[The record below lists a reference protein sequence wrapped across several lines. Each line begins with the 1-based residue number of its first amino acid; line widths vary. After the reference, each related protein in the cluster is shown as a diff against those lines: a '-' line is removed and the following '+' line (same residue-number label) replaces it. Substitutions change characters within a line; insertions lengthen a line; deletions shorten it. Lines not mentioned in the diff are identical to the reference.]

1 MAIEYNSEEMYET
14 FKLTD
19 KQILACKKVYKAMR
33 EADKLGVQFWDM
45 YGTLSAYNGKVFRSL
60 HMQDTDNSIQVI
72 NCEGNELIYSEQLK
86 NFQAGCSDDD
96 VWAEV
101 RSSFLK

>member
-1 MAIEYNSEEMYET
+1 MN
-14 FKLTD
+14 
-19 KQILACKKVYKAMR
+19 CKKWKITMKYGRIYQSMKESIRLA
-33 EADKLGVQFWDM
+33 FWVA
-45 YGTLSAYNGKVFRSL
+45 AYNGKVFRSL

-72 NCEGNELIYSEQLK
+72 NCKGNELIYSEQLK